1 MRWFGGRGG
10 GGVGGVIKYCWGALG
25 TGHFIY
31 NTGDRPQSEMS
42 FTLLKSLNLDLL
54 KDLQ

>member
-10 GGVGGVIKYCWGALG
+10 GRVEGSLNIAGGHWTLSLQHWGL
-25 TGHFIY
+25 
-31 NTGDRPQSEMS
+31 SEMS